1 MLQPMDVATTVQN
14 LLAPPLRPIDRVL
27 SPMRGF
33 LKHRLAGAALLML
46 ATAAAVILANSPLSD
61 EYHHF
66 LHQHI
71 EVDAGLLGL
80 DYTIHHWINDGL
92 MSVFFFLVGLEIKRE
107 LLVGELSSVRKATL
121 PAIAALGGM
130 IVPASFYALFNAGT
144 PTAGGWGIPMA
155 TDIAFALGVLALLGD
170 RVPVGAKIFLTALAI
185 VDDIGAV
192 LVIALFYT
200 ADINAWALGVGFAF
214 LAVGMLLNHLDV
226 RNSFAYLL
234 VGTIVWIAFLK
245 SGIHATIAAIL
256 MAFVIP
262 ATTRINGRDLV
273 HRIEIITSKLKAMGL
288 PEDTKMNS
296 PEQEHAILAM
306 SEVVVHAQAPLQRIE
321 HDLHGPVTFV
331 VLPVFALANAGVTL
345 GGNIGNDLMSP
356 LALGIVVGLL
366 FGKQLGITGATWLAV
381 KLKLA
386 DLPRGVNWK
395 QIHGVNILA
404 GVGFTMSLF
413 VSSLAFKDPLHVDQ
427 AKIGILT
434 GSILSGVIGYY
445 FLSTIEVIRR
455 SRLPSPEAASTQASL
470 SAEPDAPAPPGAA
483 PLPADTL
490 PPDAPPRG

>member
-1 MLQPMDVATTVQN
+1 MDVATTVQN
-14 LLAPPLRPIDRVL
+14 LLDPPLRPIDRVL
-27 SPMRGF
+27 SPVRGF

-46 ATAAAVILANSPLSD
+46 ATAAAIILANSPLSHA
-61 EYHHF
+61 YHHF

-121 PAIAALGGM
+121 PAIAAVGGM
-130 IVPASFYALFNAGT
+130 VVPAAFYALFNAGT
-144 PTAGGWGIPMA
+144 PTEGGWGIPMA

-200 ADINAWALGVGFAF
+200 ADINALALGTGFAF
-214 LAVGMLLNHLDV
+214 LAVGVLLNRLDV
-226 RNSFAYLL
+226 RSSFAYLL
-234 VGTIVWIAFLK
+234 VGTTVWVAFLK

-262 ATTRINGRDLV
+262 ATTRINGHDLV
-273 HRIEIITSKLKAMGL
+273 QRIELITSKLKMMGL

-296 PEQEHAILAM
+296 PAQEHALSAM
-306 SEVVVHAQAPLQRIE
+306 SEAVTHAQAPLQRIE
-321 HDLHGPVTFV
+321 HDLHAPVTFF

-345 GGNIGNDLMSP
+345 GGDLTKDLMSP
-356 LALGIVVGLL
+356 VALGIVVGLF

-381 KLKLA
+381 KLKVA
-386 DLPRGVNWK
+386 DLPGGVSWK
-395 QIHGVNILA
+395 QIHGANILA

-413 VSSLAFKDPLHVDQ
+413 VSSLAFSDPHHVEQ

-434 GSILSGVIGYY
+434 GSILSGIIGYY
-445 FLSTIEVIRR
+445 FLSTIETIRR
-455 SRLPSPEAASTQASL
+455 SRLPRPSADYIPGSPRTEQ
-470 SAEPDAPAPPGAA
+470 
-483 PLPADTL
+483 
-490 PPDAPPRG
+490 DAPPPPMSLPPS

>member
-1 MLQPMDVATTVQN
+1 MFPPMDVATTLQDI
-14 LLAPPLRPIDRVL
+14 LAPPLRPIDRVL

-33 LKHRLAGAALLML
+33 LKHRLAGAALLMV
-46 ATAAAVILANSPLSD
+46 ATIAAILIANSPLSHA
-61 EYHHF
+61 YHHF
-66 LHQHI
+66 LHQRI

-121 PAIAALGGM
+121 PAIAAVGGM
-130 IVPASFYALFNAGT
+130 VVPAAFYALFNAGT
-144 PTAGGWGIPMA
+144 PTEGGWGIPMA

-170 RVPVGAKIFLTALAI
+170 RVPIGAKVFLTALAI

-200 ADINAWALGVGFAF
+200 AEINMWALGTGFALLA
-214 LAVGMLLNHLDV
+214 LAVLLNRLEV
-226 RNSFAYLL
+226 RSSFAYLL
-234 VGTIVWIAFLK
+234 VGTFVWVAFLK

-273 HRIEIITSKLKAMGL
+273 DRIELITAKLKAIGL
-288 PEDTKMNS
+288 PEDTRMNS
-296 PEQEHAILAM
+296 PEQEHALVSM
-306 SEVVVHAQAPLQRIE
+306 GEVVDHAQAPLQRIE
-321 HDLHGPVTFV
+321 HDLHGPVTFF

-345 GGNIGNDLMSP
+345 GGNLGDDLMSP
-356 LALGIVVGLL
+356 VAIGIVVGLF
-366 FGKQLGITGATWLAV
+366 FGKQLGITLATWLAV
-381 KLKLA
+381 KLKVA
-386 DLPRGVNWK
+386 DLPRGVSWK
-395 QIHGVNILA
+395 QIHGANILA

-413 VSSLAFKDPLHVDQ
+413 VSSLAFTDPHHVEQ

-434 GSILSGVIGYY
+434 GSILSGIIGYY

-455 SRLPSPEAASTQASL
+455 SRLPQAQGGLAAATPAEAG
-470 SAEPDAPAPPGAA
+470 EAPPPPGAA
-483 PLPADTL
+483 
-490 PPDAPPRG
+490 

>member
-1 MLQPMDVATTVQN
+1 MFTSMDVATTVQN
-14 LLAPPLRPIDRVL
+14 MLDPPLRPVDRLL
-27 SPMRGF
+27 SPVRGF
-33 LKHRLAGAALLML
+33 LQHRLAGAALLML
-46 ATAAAVILANSPLSD
+46 ATVVAVVLANSPW
-61 EYHHF
+61 EHAYHHF

-80 DYTIHHWINDGL
+80 DYTIHHWINDGM

-121 PAIAALGGM
+121 PAIAAVGGM
-130 IVPASFYALFNAGT
+130 LVPAGFFLVLNAGT
-144 PTAGGWGIPMA
+144 ATQHGWGIPMA

-170 RVPVGAKIFLTALAI
+170 RVPVGAKVFLTALAI

-200 ADINAWALGVGFAF
+200 TEINFTALSAGFAF
-214 LAVGMLLNHLDV
+214 LLVGIMLNKLDV
-226 RNSFAYLL
+226 RGSFAYLL
-234 VGTIVWIAFLK
+234 VGMCVWVAFLK

-256 MAFVIP
+256 MALVIP

-273 HRIEIITSKLKAMGL
+273 NRIEIITSKLRAIGL

-296 PEQEHAILAM
+296 ADQEHAIIAM
-306 SEVVVHAQAPLQRIE
+306 AETIEHAQAPLQRIE
-321 HDLHGPVTFV
+321 HDLHGPVTFF

-345 GGNIGNDLMSP
+345 GGDFTHDLMSP
-356 LALGIVVGLL
+356 LALGIVIGLF
-366 FGKQLGITGATWLAV
+366 FGKQVGITLATWLAV
-381 KLKLA
+381 TLRLA
-386 DLPRGVNWK
+386 DLPSGVTWK

-413 VSSLAFKDPLHVDQ
+413 VSSLAFTDLHHIAQ

-434 GSILSGVIGYY
+434 ASILSGLVGYY
-445 FLSTIEVIRR
+445 FLHTLENIRR
-455 SRLPSPEAASTQASL
+455 SRLPSAGV
-470 SAEPDAPAPPGAA
+470 DYAPPGAS
-483 PLPADTL
+483 DGSIE
-490 PPDAPPRG
+490 APPPVL

>member
-1 MLQPMDVATTVQN
+1 MLLLMDVATTVQN
-14 LLAPPLRPIDRVL
+14 ILAPPLRPIDRVL
-27 SPMRGF
+27 SPVRGF

-46 ATAAAVILANSPLSD
+46 ATIAAIIIANSPLSHG
-61 EYHHF
+61 YHHF

-107 LLVGELSSVRKATL
+107 LMVGELSSVRKATL
-121 PAIAALGGM
+121 PAIAAIGGM
-130 IVPASFYALFNAGT
+130 LVPAAFYAVFNGGL
-144 PTAGGWGIPMA
+144 PTEGGWGIPMA

-170 RVPVGAKIFLTALAI
+170 RVPVGAKVFLTALAI

-200 ADINAWALGVGFAF
+200 SDINLVALGIGFAF
-214 LAVGMLLNHLDV
+214 LSAGVFMNHLDV

-234 VGTIVWIAFLK
+234 VGIAVWVCFLK

-273 HRIEIITSKLKAMGL
+273 QRIEIITSKLKAIGL

-296 PEQEHAILAM
+296 PDQEHAILAM
-306 SEVVVHAQAPLQRIE
+306 SEVVEHAQAPLQRIE
-321 HDLHGPVTFV
+321 HDLHGPVTFF

-345 GGNIGNDLMSP
+345 GGDLVDDLMSP
-356 LALGIVVGLL
+356 LALGVVVGLL
-366 FGKQLGITGATWLAV
+366 FGKQIGITFATWLAV
-381 KLKLA
+381 KLKVA

-413 VSSLAFKDPLHVDQ
+413 VSSLAFQDPKFIAQ
-427 AKIGILT
+427 SKIGILT
-434 GSILSGVIGYY
+434 GSLLSGIIGYY
-445 FLSTIEVIRR
+445 FLHTIEVIRR
-455 SRLPSPEAASTQASL
+455 SRLPQ
-470 SAEPDAPAPPGAA
+470 PDENYAPPGPKSDREA
-483 PLPADTL
+483 PE
-490 PPDAPPRG
+490 APPPPMH

>member
-1 MLQPMDVATTVQN
+1 MDVATTVQN
-14 LLAPPLRPIDRVL
+14 ILAPPLRPIDRVL
-27 SPMRGF
+27 SPVRGF
-33 LKHRLAGAALLML
+33 LKHRLAGAALLMI
-46 ATAAAVILANSPLSD
+46 ATIAAIIIANSPLSHA
-61 EYHHF
+61 YHHF

-121 PAIAALGGM
+121 PAIAAIGGM
-130 IVPASFYALFNAGT
+130 LVPAGFYAIFNAGT
-144 PTAGGWGIPMA
+144 PTEGGWGIPMA

-170 RVPVGAKIFLTALAI
+170 RVPIGAKVFLTALAI

-200 ADINAWALGVGFAF
+200 SDINLIALGFGFAF
-214 LAVGMLLNHLDV
+214 LTIGVALNHLDV
-226 RNSFAYLL
+226 RSSFAYLL
-234 VGTIVWIAFLK
+234 VGIAVWICFLK

-273 HRIEIITSKLKAMGL
+273 QRIEIITSKLKAIGL

-296 PEQEHAILAM
+296 HDQEHAIVAM
-306 SEVVVHAQAPLQRIE
+306 SEVVQHAQAPLQRIE
-321 HDLHGPVTFV
+321 HDLHGPVTFF

-345 GGNIGNDLMSP
+345 GGNVIDDLMSP

-366 FGKQLGITGATWLAV
+366 FGKQIGITLATWLAV
-381 KLKLA
+381 RFKVA

-395 QIHGVNILA
+395 QIHGANILA

-413 VSSLAFKDPLHVDQ
+413 VSSLAFQDPQFVAQ
-427 AKIGILT
+427 SKIGILT
-434 GSILSGVIGYY
+434 GSLLSGLIGYY
-445 FLSTIEVIRR
+445 FLNTIEIIRR
-455 SRLPSPEAASTQASL
+455 SRLPK
-470 SAEPDAPAPPGAA
+470 PDENYAPPAANSEQEA
-483 PLPADTL
+483 PLP
-490 PPDAPPRG
+490 PEAPPPPTH

>member
-1 MLQPMDVATTVQN
+1 MLDAMDVATTVQN
-14 LLAPPLRPIDRVL
+14 ILAPPLRPIDRVL
-27 SPMRGF
+27 SPVRGF
-33 LKHRLAGAALLML
+33 LKHRLAGAALLMI
-46 ATAAAVILANSPLSD
+46 ATIAAIIIANSPLSHA
-61 EYHHF
+61 YHHF

-121 PAIAALGGM
+121 PAIAAIGGM
-130 IVPASFYALFNAGT
+130 LVPAGFYAIFNAGT
-144 PTAGGWGIPMA
+144 PTEGGWGIPMA

-170 RVPVGAKIFLTALAI
+170 RVPIGAKVFLTALAI

-200 ADINAWALGVGFAF
+200 SDINLIALGFGFAF
-214 LAVGMLLNHLDV
+214 LTIGVALNHLDV
-226 RNSFAYLL
+226 RSSFAYLL
-234 VGTIVWIAFLK
+234 VGIAVWICFLK

-273 HRIEIITSKLKAMGL
+273 QRIEIITSKLKAIGL

-296 PEQEHAILAM
+296 HDQEHAIVAM
-306 SEVVVHAQAPLQRIE
+306 SEVVQHAQAPLQRIE
-321 HDLHGPVTFV
+321 HDLHGPVTFF

-345 GGNIGNDLMSP
+345 GGNVIDDLMSP

-366 FGKQLGITGATWLAV
+366 FGKQIGITLATWLAV
-381 KLKLA
+381 RFKVA

-395 QIHGVNILA
+395 QIHGANILA

-413 VSSLAFKDPLHVDQ
+413 VSSLAFQDPQFVAQ
-427 AKIGILT
+427 SKIGILT
-434 GSILSGVIGYY
+434 GSLLSGLIGYY
-445 FLSTIEVIRR
+445 FLNTIEIIRR
-455 SRLPSPEAASTQASL
+455 SRLPK
-470 SAEPDAPAPPGAA
+470 PDENYAPPAANSEQEA
-483 PLPADTL
+483 PLP
-490 PPDAPPRG
+490 PEAPPPPTH

>member
-1 MLQPMDVATTVQN
+1 MDVATTVQH
-14 LLAPPLRPIDRVL
+14 LIGPPLRPIDRVL

-46 ATAAAVILANSPLSD
+46 ATTAAIIIANSPLSHA
-61 EYHHF
+61 YHHF

-121 PAIAALGGM
+121 PAIAAVGGM
-130 IVPASFYALFNAGT
+130 VVPAAFYAFFNAGT
-144 PTAGGWGIPMA
+144 PTEGGWGVPMA
-155 TDIAFALGVLALLGD
+155 TDIAFALGVLALLGN
-170 RVPVGAKIFLTALAI
+170 RVPLGAKVFLTALAI

-200 ADINAWALGVGFAF
+200 SDINALTLALGFAF
-214 LAVGMLLNHLDV
+214 LAVGMLLNRLDV
-226 RNSFAYLL
+226 RSSFAYLL
-234 VGTIVWIAFLK
+234 VGAIVWVAFLK

-262 ATTRINGRDLV
+262 ATTRISGHDLLE
-273 HRIEIITSKLKAMGL
+273 RIEIITSRLKSIGL

-296 PEQEHAILAM
+296 PDQEHAIVSM
-306 SEVVVHAQAPLQRIE
+306 SEVVEQAQAPLQRIE
-321 HDLHGPVTFV
+321 HDLHGPVTFF

-345 GGNIGNDLMSP
+345 GDNLGADLMSP
-356 LALGIVVGLL
+356 VALGIVVGLF
-366 FGKQLGITGATWLAV
+366 FGKQIGITAATWLAV
-381 KLKLA
+381 KLKVA
-386 DLPRGVNWK
+386 DLPRGVSWK
-395 QIHGVNILA
+395 QIHGANILA

-413 VSSLAFKDPLHVDQ
+413 VSSLAFSDPHHVEQ

-434 GSILSGVIGYY
+434 GSILSGIVGYY
-445 FLSTIEVIRR
+445 FLSTIETIRR
-455 SRLPSPEAASTQASL
+455 SRLPGRDVAFKA
-470 SAEPDAPAPPGAA
+470 APPS
-483 PLPADTL
+483 ADQV
-490 PPDAPPRG
+490 APPPPV